1 MMSNKSAHFPSFR
14 SSLPSMAG
22 KTIVIT
28 GTTSGTGKVAATTV
42 AELGAKVL
50 VLNRASDRSTGSFA
64 ELQAACPD
72 AELHAVECDLQSFA
86 SVKAA
91 AANVEQLCP
100 EGVHVLCNNAGV
112 MALGDIA
119 TVDGFDVQMQT
130 NHLSH
135 FLLTSELMPLLE
147 WAAEADG
154 DARVVNHSSVARLS
168 PSKKLHADHF
178 EKRGGQLGGDGSA
191 LQNAM
196 FRGPRWLRYNQSKL
210 ANAAFTAALHHRLSE
225 KGSKVKALVAHPG
238 FANTHLQQTSVKEGG
253 MGNLVTGMMMR
264 FSQSPEDG
272 TMGLLS
278 CVCLPDAESGQFYG
292 PGSGAMAVRGPAK
305 PFALESFYDNPE
317 ARDLLWRKSEEAIGK
332 EFTI

>member
-112 MALGDIA
+112 VTPHDAWGSLDDWRWVLGVDLWGVIHGVHTFVPRMLAHGQPSHIVNTASVAGIVTFAPIPSYSVAKQGVVAISESLLHTLADQPIGVSVLCPGAVRSGIGTSQRNRPGRGAGEPEPQRTRVWAPETLEPDDIA
-119 TVDGFDVQMQT
+119 VQVLEAVHHDRFWILPHEHYVDM
-130 NHLSH
+130 
-135 FLLTSELMPLLE
+135 
-147 WAAEADG
+147 
-154 DARVVNHSSVARLS
+154 
-168 PSKKLHADHF
+168 HF
-178 EKRGGQLGGDGSA
+178 ER
-191 LQNAM
+191 
-196 FRGPRWLRYNQSKL
+196 
-210 ANAAFTAALHHRLSE
+210 AAS
-225 KGSKVKALVAHPG
+225 
-238 FANTHLQQTSVKEGG
+238 
-253 MGNLVTGMMMR
+253 MR
-264 FSQSPEDG
+264 DG
-272 TMGLLS
+272 TS
-278 CVCLPDAESGQFYG
+278 P
-292 PGSGAMAVRGPAK
+292 PAAAT
-305 PFALESFYDNPE
+305 P
-317 ARDLLWRKSEEAIGK
+317 R
-332 EFTI
+332 